1 MSTVAA
7 HLAPR
12 RQSANVNRLLAVVLA
27 AAGVGLLLTES
38 HIRLWEARLS
48 ADIMS
53 VTSIG
58 HAQAIGSSVIFPH
71 HNQWIGYT
79 IAASCT
85 AALLITPFFFIGAG
99 LILSGRIPITTAL
112 IALAVITVIVWFVN
126 QLRLLIIGASMQLWG
141 FKSGYSRSHILAG
154 GIIST
159 LGVAIGVAIFLALVL
174 HDRPG
179 RRGTRFPSSPS
190 TSSNSDRS

>member
-1 MSTVAA
+1 MNTVPA

-12 RQSANVNRLLAVVLA
+12 SVTPNVHRVLAVVIA
-27 AAGVGLLLTES
+27 AAGVALLLNES

-48 ADIMS
+48 AGIMS

-58 HAQAIGSSVIFPH
+58 HAQAVGSSVVFPH
-71 HNQWIGYT
+71 HNHWIGYT

-99 LILSGRIPITTAL
+99 LILSRRIPITTAL

-154 GIIST
+154 GIVST

-174 HDRPG
+174 HDRSG
-179 RRGTRFPSSPS
+179 RQAIPLSSS
-190 TSSNSDRS
+190 SSSSNSDRS

>member
-1 MSTVAA
+1 MAA